1 MNVPTGPA
9 DALAATAAGLHGIWL
24 NRTGDT
30 APSGVEAIDNLTDLP
45 SLLKIPTTDLKAA
58 NQAVRVAVA
67 DPWARD
73 GSVTRHLATSPCTR
87 QQVRHR

>member
-1 MNVPTGPA
+1 MLQVCITNVPDRGRPTHLLPPPR
-9 DALAATAAGLHGIWL
+9 GLHGIWL

-58 NQAVRVAVA
+58 NQAVRNAEA
-67 DPWARD
+67 DPAADLDLLPPW
-73 GSVTRHLATSPCTR
+73 
-87 QQVRHR
+87 